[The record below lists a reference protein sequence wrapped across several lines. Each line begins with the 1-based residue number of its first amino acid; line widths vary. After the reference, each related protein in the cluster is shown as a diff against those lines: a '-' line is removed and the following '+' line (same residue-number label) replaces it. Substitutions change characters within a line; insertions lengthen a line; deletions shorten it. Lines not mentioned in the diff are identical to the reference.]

1 MIGLSA
7 EQESAVAGPKP
18 RLRTASPPSL
28 ADIHMFNHCINVAA
42 GMASVCAISLHAV
55 GRDEGSVTCCRG
67 TKAF

>member
-18 RLRTASPPSL
+18 RLRTASPLSQTST
-28 ADIHMFNHCINVAA
+28 FNHCIIVAA
-42 GMASVCAISLHAV
+42 GMVSVCGISLHVV

-67 TKAF
+67 MKAF